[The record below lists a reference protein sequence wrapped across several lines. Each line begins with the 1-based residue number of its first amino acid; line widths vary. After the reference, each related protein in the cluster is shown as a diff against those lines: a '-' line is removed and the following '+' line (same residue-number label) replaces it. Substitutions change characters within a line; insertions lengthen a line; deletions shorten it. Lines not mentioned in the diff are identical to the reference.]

1 MHTQSEENYL
11 KAICLLQGD
20 TDTMISTNSLAEKTQ
35 TKASSV
41 SDMLKRLA
49 AKQLINYTK
58 YQGVKLT
65 KNGKEIAYNIIRKHR
80 LWETFL
86 VEKLHFSWNEVH
98 EVAEE
103 LEHIKSDLLINRL
116 DAFLG
121 NPSHDPHG
129 SPIPNKDGE
138 IAKTERNVLASI
150 KIGVPVIF
158 SGIKDSSLEFLNYL
172 DKNKLALGDTIE
184 ILSIENFDLSMWVK
198 TTNKELLITKEVA
211 HKIDTIIQ

>member
-20 TDTMISTNSLAEKTQ
+20 TDTMISTNRLAEKTQ
-35 TKASSV
+35 NKASSV

>member
-20 TDTMISTNSLAEKTQ
+20 TDTMISTNRLAEKTQ